1 MPKSRDKIICVDTN
15 VVLRLILAD
24 DEVLYRRAREI
35 FKEGEA
41 GRAKIYV
48 DEVVLAECVWV
59 LKSFYKKSREQIHEV
74 LSRLVSL
81 KYMANPRSKLAR
93 ESLLIYKTTS
103 LSLEDCWLM
112 VLSKNQSYEL
122 RTFDVKLRKKAGM
135 IK

>member
-1 MPKSRDKIICVDTN
+1 MPKSRDRIICVDTN

-24 DEVLYRRAREI
+24 DDVLYRRAREI

-81 KYMANPRSKLAR
+81 KYMANPRGKLAR

-112 VLSKNQSYEL
+112 VLSKNQNYEFQ
-122 RTFDVKLRKKAGM
+122 TFDIKLKKRFY
-135 IK
+135 K